1 MNVQRAVLVLSL
13 AVFATM
19 AGNSVVIPF
28 LPLYVHQFGVSEFG
42 AGLLFSVHAATRI
55 IVLPFIGRLSDRWER
70 KTFLLIG
77 IFCYTLSS
85 LAYMPAE
92 QLITF
97 VSVMIIHGT
106 ATAVVH
112 PVAMAYVGELAPKG
126 QEGRYSSYLNS
137 ALLGGI
143 AGGPILGGAIKD
155 LFGMQTNFWVMAGLS
170 TAALGLIW
178 ISLPKAHGHGKKGGA
193 LTASVWSVLA
203 CPPLAGVAGF
213 RFGYA
218 LANALTWVFLPLLAT
233 HMLPLSTTQV
243 GLLVS
248 ANTLVSTFLQAP
260 SGRLADRMSKPL
272 LIGIGGLG
280 SALTLALFPW
290 ASAFWQLLLLNVLV
304 GAFYGLAF
312 PSHVAVAIENSSAY
326 GMGTVMSM
334 LLTAHG
340 LGMMLGPM
348 IFGSLAS
355 HGSLGAAFVGGGVI
369 CSLLTFACYPLTKK
383 PGFQPESVAVTEKES
398 AMAD

>member
-1 MNVQRAVLVLSL
+1 VKVDRTVWVLSL

-19 AGNSVVIPF
+19 VGNSIVIPF

-55 IVLPFIGRLSDRWER
+55 VVLPFVGRLSDKLER
-70 KTFLLIG
+70 KTFLLVG
-77 IFCYTLSS
+77 VLCYTLSS

-97 VSVMIIHGT
+97 VSVMVIHGT

-126 QEGRYSSYLNS
+126 QEGRYSGYINS

-143 AGGPILGGAIKD
+143 AGGPVLGGAIKD
-155 LFGMQTNFWVMAGLS
+155 LFGMQTNFWAMAGLS
-170 TAALGLIW
+170 TTALVLLW
-178 ISLPKAHGHGKKGGA
+178 VSLPETHGHEKKSRA
-193 LTASVWSVLA
+193 PSASIWSVLA

-233 HMLPLSTTQV
+233 HLLPLSTTLV
-243 GLLVS
+243 GVLVS

-260 SGRLADRMSKPL
+260 SGRLADRTSKAL
-272 LIGIGGLG
+272 LICIGGLG
-280 SALTLALFPW
+280 SALALALFPW

-304 GAFYGLAF
+304 GAAYGLAF
-312 PSHVAVAIENSSAY
+312 PAHLAVAIENSDAY
-326 GMGTVMSM
+326 GMGTVMSV

-340 LGMMLGPM
+340 LGMMIGPM
-348 IFGSLAS
+348 IFGLLAS
-355 HGSLGAAFVGGGVI
+355 HGSLGAAFWGGGVI

-383 PGFQPESVAVTEKES
+383 SGLQPPLPAVAKEEP
-398 AMAD
+398 AVAD